1 MKYNIE
7 SYSGLRKIYEKIFY
21 GLCKR
26 HFYFITSS
34 FRVLPDFFII
44 GVVRSGTTSLFN
56 YLGQHPNIK
65 NASYDELGYFDDNY
79 HLGENWYK
87 SLFPTIYTKRKIL
100 KENGKFLTFD
110 DTPFY
115 IYNPLVIKRILN
127 DLPNSK
133 IIACLRNPI
142 DRAYSNY
149 NLIINPKHTFEETIQ
164 SEINEIGNI
173 NSELNDE
180 SFLVDNFYEKI
191 LSRGFYAR
199 QLQLWYDMFP
209 RDKILVISS
218 EELATDTHRVL
229 EEVFNFL
236 EIPNVKIKDLTKQN
250 VRKFPPMKQKTRELL
265 IEYFKPYNEKLY
277 DMLNGKFDWDK

>member
-1 MKYNIE
+1 MPKKYIIIE
-7 SYSGLRKIYEKIFY
+7 KHGEK
-21 GLCKR
+21 LMSR
-26 HFYFITSS
+26 HIIWDLINVKANVT
-34 FRVLPDFFII
+34 VLQY
-44 GVVRSGTTSLFN
+44 R
-56 YLGQHPNIK
+56 
-65 NASYDELGYFDDNY
+65 
-79 HLGENWYK
+79 
-87 SLFPTIYTKRKIL
+87 
-100 KENGKFLTFD
+100 
-110 DTPFY
+110 
-115 IYNPLVIKRILN
+115 
-127 DLPNSK
+127 
-133 IIACLRNPI
+133 
-142 DRAYSNY
+142 
-149 NLIINPKHTFEETIQ
+149 NPKHTFEETIQ

-265 IEYFKPYNEKLY
+265 IEYFKPYNEKLCE
-277 DMLNGKFDWDK
+277 LEFGLHLS